1 MSQIPDRVFDKI
13 LSYTPNGIKKDYL
26 VSPNTI
32 QEFFKDSNKFI
43 IIPDYQR
50 PYSWTTKHVKDLLDD
65 VVKLSQDG
73 TSSWF
78 FGPIFTVKQAGSNEF
93 TELLDGQQRITT
105 IQILMREITLFHF
118 QENVNFEG
126 SDFYKKSFVNAINAC
141 NDCLIKKRGMG
152 EKIPIFTTEETIKDV
167 FTEYIVSFDE
177 IDTFKNFT
185 NRKKQFETRLRE
197 ESEKGSK
204 TAETIDNTIKIIRD
218 YLKLNFLDLK
228 NKTLDENLS
237 ALYNFTAALLTKCW
251 LIEIPMQNHHDSIQI
266 FESMNN
272 RGKSLTLVDKIQYKS
287 IIKISQGKLLL
298 LRTKWKEIYSGLL
311 ALEAEGFIKSE
322 EDFFKVFFNSISGDD
337 ITKEDGFLDKFET
350 LYLKQGDQRIIEF
363 TEETLKVINF
373 LTVMNDCLGKNNKFI
388 NKTYFETKELEKVK
402 ALFHLLKR
410 TISISDN
417 SRFLLFYTIRNI
429 ELNKANAPM
438 LTDWIWGLIRYIF
451 IEEVLENTKSNVLRV
466 RIMEIISQKKS
477 LDNLDRVVNFDI
489 KNNSFL
495 KLILNSDNEESKL
508 VLYLHA
514 FLENYMVLT
523 SYAADQYKNS
533 HLEHL
538 VPKAWKANWDS
549 VKYSNQSVI
558 DYLDSKV
565 SQVVEFNFELFVR
578 EIKSKESLELKD
590 YTTAPNKQEDTLIEF
605 IGNKWVLHAS
615 TNIQAGNESFQDK
628 KKKYYS
634 KDVIIKIPT
643 NDQPKIGMNSYSTFE
658 YRSIIERSIE
668 IATSIA
674 TRFHNSWK

>member
-1 MSQIPDRVFDKI
+1 LHFLNLEDR
-13 LSYTPNGIKKDYL
+13 
-26 VSPNTI
+26 
-32 QEFFKDSNKFI
+32 
-43 IIPDYQR
+43 
-50 PYSWTTKHVKDLLDD
+50 
-65 VVKLSQDG
+65 
-73 TSSWF
+73 
-78 FGPIFTVKQAGSNEF
+78 
-93 TELLDGQQRITT
+93 
-105 IQILMREITLFHF
+105 TL
-118 QENVNFEG
+118 E
-126 SDFYKKSFVNAINAC
+126 
-141 NDCLIKKRGMG
+141 
-152 EKIPIFTTEETIKDV
+152 
-167 FTEYIVSFDE
+167 
-177 IDTFKNFT
+177 
-185 NRKKQFETRLRE
+185 
-197 ESEKGSK
+197 
-204 TAETIDNTIKIIRD
+204 
-218 YLKLNFLDLK
+218 
-228 NKTLDENLS
+228 ENLS
-237 ALYNFTAALLTKCW
+237 ALYKFIEALLTKCW

-287 IIKISQGKLLL
+287 IIKISPDKLLL
-298 LRTKWKEIYSGLL
+298 IRTKWKEIYSGLL

-337 ITKEDGFLDKFET
+337 ITKEDIFLDKFET
-350 LYLKQGDQRIIEF
+350 IYLKGGDQRILEF
-363 TEETLKVINF
+363 IEETLKVINF
-373 LTVMNDCLGKNNKFI
+373 LSVMNDCLGDKNKFI
-388 NKTYFETKELEKVK
+388 NKNNFDAKDVEKVK

-417 SRFLLFYTIRNI
+417 SRFLLFYMIRNI
-429 ELNKANAPM
+429 ELNKSSASM

-451 IEEVLENTKSNVLRV
+451 IEEVIENTKSNILRIK
-466 RIMEIISQKKS
+466 IMEIISNKYS
-477 LDNLDRVVNFDI
+477 LDDLEKVTKFDV
-489 KNNSFL
+489 KSNSFL
-495 KLILNSDNEESKL
+495 KLILNTDNEESKL

-514 FLENYMVLT
+514 FLENYKVLT
-523 SYAADQYKNS
+523 SYASDQYKNS

-549 VKYSNQSVI
+549 IKYTNKSLI
-558 DYLDSKV
+558 DFLESKV
-565 SQVVEFNFELFVR
+565 PKVVEFNFELFVR

-658 YRSIIERSIE
+658 YRSIVERSIE